1 MSKIGVTFNIS
12 EYGRDLL
19 RIYSEKL
26 ELSRGEVVAKLLD
39 QYNDEFTAYEYSALL
54 VARPRKEQRRGAPS
68 FYPKTRGKTTGI
80 YLSLDHKDKLDF
92 QAYQLFMS
100 RGDYVDLLL
109 RMAVKDMEVQETKID
124 RVNKKIQDLAVE
136 LENLIPSWGTMA
148 DH

>member
-1 MSKIGVTFNIS
+1 MKVGVTFNIS

-39 QYNDEFTAYEYSALL
+39 QYNDEFNAYEYSALL

-80 YLSLDHKDKLDF
+80 YLLESHKDKLDF

-109 RMAVKDMEVQETKID
+109 RTALKNMETQLLTTTEITP
-124 RVNKKIQDLAVE
+124 Q
-136 LENLIPSWGTMA
+136 LEEAANLVFAAYKQGKLNDYA
-148 DH
+148 